1 MAKFRFIDLFSGI
14 GGFHQAME
22 NLGGECVLASEID
35 EYAIE
40 TYKANYGIDSNVNIR
55 DIKNEDIPVH
65 DVLCAGF
72 PCQSFSKAGH
82 QKGFEDET
90 RGTLFFEIV
99 RILKYCKT
107 PYFILENVRNLT
119 AHDNGN
125 TWRVIKNSLK
135 ELGYVITEHPI
146 IISPHQLGVPQI
158 RERVVILGIHSSL
171 GVKKIKVD
179 LPQMNKEEINFLTS
193 GIIET
198 DGVDKKYFISEHEEQ
213 VLTCWDEFIKGIKEK
228 VIGFPVWSEEFGKT
242 YSYENLGYPTWK
254 VNFIKKS
261 RSLYENNKEFIDRWL
276 EKWNYLENFTMTERK
291 FEWQCGKDCS
301 SVWEALIQFRPS
313 GVRVK
318 RPSVFPA
325 LVAMVQIPIIGK
337 VRRRLTP
344 REAARLQ
351 SFPDTFTCN
360 ANDHQAY
367 KQFGNAVNV
376 KVIQYMAEQL
386 FKNKPLDWLRTE
398 TVFVQQDEER
408 EKSTEN
414 SNLHKTVIATKQ
426 FVPSEKRKHFLYE
439 KSLTSTVYVIHEDK
453 VLLHMHKKF
462 NTWFPLG
469 GHLEPNELPHIAA
482 IREVKEESGLDVTLV
497 NMSSDTYTIGRVERV
512 PSPYAIYHEG
522 IGHEK
527 EYLDFIYIATT
538 TGDNPISGEGESN
551 MFRWFSLKELMDDKI
566 DIKIHVRNTAIKC
579 LEYLLGEKN
588 TPLFSEKDKKSK

>member
-35 EYAIE
+35 EYAID
-40 TYKANYGIDSNVNIR
+40 TYRTNYGIDSNVNIR
-55 DIKNEDIPVH
+55 DIKDEDIPAH

-72 PCQSFSKAGH
+72 PCQAFSKAGH

-99 RILKYCKT
+99 RILKHCKT

-135 ELGYVITEHPI
+135 ELGYVITEDPI

-171 GVKKIKVD
+171 GVKEIKVD
-179 LPQMNKEEINFLTS
+179 LPQMKKEDINFLTS

-198 DGVDKKYFISEHEEQ
+198 EGVDSKYFISEHEEQ

-228 VIGFPVWSEEFGKT
+228 VIGFPVWSDEFGQT
-242 YSYENLGYPTWK
+242 YDYESLGYPAWK
-254 VNFIKKS
+254 VGFIRKS
-261 RSLYENNKEFIDRWL
+261 RALYENNKEFIDQWL
-276 EKWNYLENFTMTERK
+276 EKWNHLEGFTMTEQK

-301 SVWEALIQFRPS
+301 SVWDALIQFRPS

-318 RPSVFPA
+318 RPTVFPA

-344 REAARLQ
+344 REASRLQ
-351 SFPDTFTCN
+351 SFPDSFICN
-360 ANDHQAY
+360 PNDHQAY

-386 FKNKPLDWLRTE
+386 FKNKPLDWLSKENTSTTE
-398 TVFVQQDEER
+398 
-408 EKSTEN
+408 EKVEKKTEN
-414 SNLHKTVIATKQ
+414 VTAAEPLLSAPNNNHPA
-426 FVPSEKRKHFLYE
+426 YG
-439 KSLTSTVYVIHEDK
+439 KSLTSTVYVISEDK

-462 NTWFPLG
+462 NTWFPVG
-469 GHLEPNELPHIAA
+469 GHLEPDELPHIAA
-482 IREVKEESGLDVTLV
+482 LREVKEESGLDVDLID
-497 NMSSDTYTIGRVERV
+497 MSLEHFPIGRVERV
-512 PSPYAIYHEG
+512 PSPYAIYYEG
-522 IGHEK
+522 IGYDE
-527 EYLDFIYIATT
+527 EYLDFIYIATAKGNIT
-538 TGDNPISGEGESN
+538 YSGEGESHT
-551 MFRWFSLKELMDDKI
+551 FRWFSLEELKDESI
-566 DIKIHVRNTAIKC
+566 EIKIHVRNTAIKC
-579 LEYLLGEKN
+579 LEYVLGAKRYAPYYRGKN
-588 TPLFSEKDKKSK
+588 D